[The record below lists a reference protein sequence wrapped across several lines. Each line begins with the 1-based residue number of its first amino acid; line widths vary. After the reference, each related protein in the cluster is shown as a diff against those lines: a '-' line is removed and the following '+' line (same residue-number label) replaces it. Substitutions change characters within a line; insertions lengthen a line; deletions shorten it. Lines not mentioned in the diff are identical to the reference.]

1 MANWQTAT
9 DINFDHQGPKT
20 EFLMGFIRHHS
31 FLYTLPNNCTN
42 KQLRTFW
49 YVIDIPNDKYLN
61 VFEKLYLWPLMITF
75 NMSVAICQISIRNFV
90 HFEISRLIT
99 VEKVYQ
105 HILQISLKVG
115 LIESERFAAFRKH
128 QEGL

>member
-1 MANWQTAT
+1 
-9 DINFDHQGPKT
+9 
-20 EFLMGFIRHHS
+20 
-31 FLYTLPNNCTN
+31 
-42 KQLRTFW
+42 
-49 YVIDIPNDKYLN
+49 
-61 VFEKLYLWPLMITF
+61 MITF

-128 QEGL
+128 QEGLWFVQQKETMISGKHEYILMPVVISVVALKSLGV